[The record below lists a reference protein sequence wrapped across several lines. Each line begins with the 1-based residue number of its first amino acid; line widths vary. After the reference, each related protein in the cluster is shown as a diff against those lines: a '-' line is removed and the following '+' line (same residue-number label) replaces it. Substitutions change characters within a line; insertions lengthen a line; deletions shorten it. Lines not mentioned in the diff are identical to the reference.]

1 MIPMVAIVAIRT
13 KPLPSPRW
21 WIPLPLFLM
30 WLLLLPFIL
39 ILLPFVFIACWV
51 IGVDPLRALSAS
63 WELLSGLRNA
73 HIEVDHRQASILI
86 RFH

>member
-1 MIPMVAIVAIRT
+1 MIPMIAIVAIRT
-13 KPLPSPRW
+13 KPRPSRRF

-30 WLLLLPFIL
+30 WLLLLPLIL
-39 ILLPFVFIACWV
+39 ILLPFVFITCWV

-63 WELLSGLRNA
+63 WELLCGVRNS
-73 HIEVDHRQASILI
+73 HIEVDHRQASLLI